1 MSDQTIDQTKQPV
14 TLGQL
19 AGEIG
24 VEKVVKMCKGWG
36 WPEGEVRQ
44 QIAIEMGEIPGDVI
58 TVDEN
63 GKMVKD

>member
-1 MSDQTIDQTKQPV
+1 
-14 TLGQL
+14 
-19 AGEIG
+19 
-24 VEKVVKMCKGWG
+24 VKMCKGWG